1 MSPHRPRRAPR
12 ALLLLAL
19 AFASGGCIIP
29 PEGGSP
35 RISRSDGTP
44 VEPPVPA
51 ADGGTFQLV
60 WQDDFTRFDR
70 SRWKLMNHSF
80 PTNLAKFSTA
90 NTRIE
95 QGILYL
101 DLKRAPEDHDKPF
114 RGVEMRSIEALKYG
128 KVEARARFARGAG
141 VISGLVS
148 IYTPW
153 PADDWNELDF
163 EFLGAFKDR
172 IQTNAMIYT
181 GPPVAKPVDHSVP
194 PTGHEEMIQLPFDPS
209 ADFHLYA
216 FEWTPTS
223 VRYLIDGKVT
233 RTWNKEIARLR
244 LPQNIL
250 LTIWASSAEGWAGA
264 VDGTTAPTS
273 AAFDW
278 IRVSSWSP
286 PAGP

>member
-1 MSPHRPRRAPR
+1 MSSLRFHLVARS
-12 ALLLLAL
+12 LVLVL
-19 AFASGGCIIP
+19 AFAWGGCLIP

-35 RISRSDGTP
+35 RISRSDKTP
-44 VEPPVPA
+44 AEPPVPA

-70 SRWKLMNHSF
+70 SRWKLMTHTF
-80 PTNLAKFSTA
+80 PTNLATFSTA

-95 QGILYL
+95 EGVLYL
-101 DLKRAPEDHDKPF
+101 DLKSAPKDHDKPF

-128 KVEARARFARGAG
+128 KVETRARFAKGGG
-141 VISGLVS
+141 VVSALVL

-163 EFLGAFKDR
+163 EFLGAFQDR
-172 IQTNAMIYT
+172 IQTNAMVYT

-194 PTGHEEMIQLPFDPS
+194 PTGHEEMIHLPFDPS
-209 ADFHLYA
+209 SDFHVYA
-216 FEWTPTS
+216 LEWTPTG
-223 VRYLIDGKVT
+223 VRYLVDGKLM
-233 RTWNKEIARLR
+233 RAWNKEIARLR

-264 VDGTTAPTS
+264 VDASTAPTS

-278 IRVSSWSP
+278 IRVSSWEPSP
-286 PAGP
+286 GP